1 MQFRLQSYL
10 KEVKILKLK
19 PIQTLLLL
27 FAQIIFISISDTPVF
42 LQLFLILI
50 LATFIFSGVKG
61 FVNLIKAELR
71 IFWLVAFIFLMYT
84 FFEKLP
90 VVGFSQTG
98 FLSSIKLCTRIF
110 LIVGFVSLYFNIF
123 LFDDIIQDLMSF
135 SGKLR
140 KFNFMNRALSIFVMS
155 IFLFDP
161 VFKRTK
167 EEVKGIKR
175 SGDRIRLA
183 KLGSYLFR
191 IFISTL
197 NLADSKFNEYTE
209 RLSQSTKT
217 EYKLLPVFIWVI
229 VMIILNTTMILSSE
243 YFLNLKGIF

>member
-10 KEVKILKLK
+10 KEVKKLKLK

-27 FAQIIFISISDTPVF
+27 FTQIIFISISDTPVF
-42 LQLFLILI
+42 LQLLLILI

-90 VVGFSQTG
+90 AVGFSRNG
-98 FLSSIKLCTRIF
+98 FLSSVKLCTRIF

-135 SGKLR
+135 STKL
-140 KFNFMNRALSIFVMS
+140 KQLNFMDRAISIFVMS
-155 IFLFDP
+155 VFLFDP

-167 EEVKGIKR
+167 EEVKDIKED
-175 SGDRIRLA
+175 SDRIKIA
-183 KLGSYLFR
+183 KLGDYLFR
-191 IFISTL
+191 IFISAL
-197 NLADSKFNEYTE
+197 ALADSKFKEYKA
-209 RLSQSTKT
+209 RLSQSTKS
-217 EYKLLPVFIWVI
+217 EYKLLPVFIWLI
-229 VMIILNTTMILSSE
+229 VMIILNTTIILSSE